1 MSIDAQASL
10 FGEGLMTAPKASSTP
25 DADTI
30 RRRLHRLLGTLRAA
44 ETMPLT
50 ERDVRMWRTVV
61 PNMTR
66 WLPDAEAEA
75 IRFEFVQELER
86 LRALA

>member
-1 MSIDAQASL
+1 
-10 FGEGLMTAPKASSTP
+10 MTAPKASSTP